1 MQLSQQCIWNSL
13 FGGCVGIPLE
23 FREVWHQTNSTR
35 TWRPW
40 SVTPKALSCL
50 TLWSSVHQWRRCG
63 RSLVANRWDLVEV
76 EGGCLGWLGL
86 VDYFT
91 QKIDEVSQFSRFHR
105 IQWLWFLWLRRCW
118 FLAPARRT
126 LECSVRL
133 ASCPPSSR
141 PSMGFGRIVIRL
153 PRCGTKKSQSFT
165 FMFTLLLDWE
175 SPAKVMVQHLPCTM
189 HGATKSQICCLFC
202 AVPGALEHQLWK
214 QRTQHPPKTTESILR
229 GAKIWQVWFRCWHLQ
244 ERTCQECEISRMI
257 EGYGGILSVLTWV
270 HVIFGSQPSP

>member
-13 FGGCVGIPLE
+13 FGGCVGIPPE

-76 EGGCLGWLGL
+76 EGGLVGL

-91 QKIDEVSQFSRFHR
+91 HKIGWSFTIFTVSQDSMIVVVVTPGGADFWLLQDEHR
-105 IQWLWFLWLRRCW
+105 SAAWGLLH
-118 FLAPARRT
+118 
-126 LECSVRL
+126 VRL
-133 ASCPPSSR
+133 HQGHQWFWQDSDKVAQVWYQEVTVIHIHIY
-141 PSMGFGRIVIRL
+141 FIVEL
-153 PRCGTKKSQSFT
+153 GMTS
-165 FMFTLLLDWE
+165 
-175 SPAKVMVQHLPCTM
+175 KVMVQHLPW
-189 HGATKSQICCLFC
+189 SQICCLFC

-229 GAKIWQVWFRCWHLQ
+229 GAKFWQVWFQCWHLQ

-257 EGYGGILSVLTWV
+257 EGYGGIWRDIECLDLSSCD
-270 HVIFGSQPSP
+270 IR